1 MKLIDLTA
9 DNRTL
14 TGNGPARELR
24 RGGRIP
30 AVLYG
35 PGAEPKPLAVTIK
48 DLETVMKDSQTGQL
62 FVNLSVGKGK
72 PTPALLKELQR
83 HPVTG
88 NFLHAD
94 FYQVDM
100 DRKVKVMV
108 PVVTRGK
115 SIGVEMGGMLQVIRR
130 SVEVFCLPDRI
141 PEHIEIDITDLEMGE
156 SVHVEDIDLGDEI
169 DIPHEV
175 NFTVLTVVSGRMKA
189 VEAEE
194 GEEEGEGEE
203 AVEGAEAE
211 TGEETET
218 EAE

>member
-1 MKLIDLTA
+1 MKLIDLIA

-24 RGGRIP
+24 RGGKIP

-35 PGAEPKPLAVTIK
+35 PGAEPKRLAVTVK

-72 PTPALLKELQR
+72 PKPALLKELQR

-88 NFLHAD
+88 KFLHAD

-130 SVEVFCLPDRI
+130 NVEVFCLPDRI

-156 SVHVEDIDLGDEI
+156 SVHVEDIDPGEAV
-169 DIPHEV
+169 DIPHDV
-175 NFTVLTVVSGRMKA
+175 NFTILTVVSGRMKA

-194 GEEEGEGEE
+194 GEEEVEGEE
-203 AVEGAEAE
+203 VAEGAEAE
-211 TGEETET
+211 AGEGT
-218 EAE
+218 EAEAE